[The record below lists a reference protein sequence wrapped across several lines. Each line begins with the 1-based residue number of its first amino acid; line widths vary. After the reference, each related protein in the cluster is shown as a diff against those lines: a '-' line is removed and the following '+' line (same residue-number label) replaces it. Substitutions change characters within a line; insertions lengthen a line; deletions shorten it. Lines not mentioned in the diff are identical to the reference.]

1 MMLGK
6 ITRIVY
12 GLFGAIFVLLGTAA
26 LLTPTGWLPQGLSE
40 ITVAGE
46 IPGPFG
52 HILQE
57 YGAAFLAL
65 GFVFFWFAK
74 YKKQSLGFH
83 WAMTFYFALNALI
96 HWFKPEGSTGSWL
109 SGLMNSIPFMLLLLL
124 GLLQQQSSERESGP
138 GVA

>member
-1 MMLGK
+1 MMLSK

-12 GLFGAIFVLLGTAA
+12 GLFGAIFTLLGTAA
-26 LLTPTGWLPQGLSE
+26 ILTPTGWLPQDLSE

-46 IPGPFG
+46 IPSPFG

-74 YKKQSLGFH
+74 YKEQSRSFH
-83 WAMTFYFALNALI
+83 WAMTLYFALNALI
-96 HWFKPEGSTGSWL
+96 HWFKPEGSAGSWL
-109 SGLMNSIPFMLLLLL
+109 SGIMNSIPFVLLLLL
-124 GLLQQQSSERESGP
+124 GLLQQRAPERARGQ
-138 GVA
+138 GAA